1 MKIKLSEILEHLKT
15 HEYYDLGDARI
26 ENTSQDEDQG
36 IDVKFIYNG
45 NNLRK
50 FYTDGEFEV
59 TFFVREK
66 ELAIP
71 VTLFKKLN
79 ELVEL
84 DYELDE
90 EILSNCCSASI
101 YNDTDIC
108 TECLE
113 HCCGIDA
120 EGNEVEL

>member
-84 DYELDE
+84 DYDDEDE
-90 EILSNCCSASI
+90 EVSNCCSAPI
-101 YNDTDIC
+101 IHTDIC
-108 TECLE
+108 SECKE
-113 HCCGIDA
+113 HCCEIDKNG
-120 EGNEVEL
+120 EEI